1 MTLDIE
7 QPGALITYLRE
18 QGHIASNEMPR
29 ITVLQGG
36 VSNRTVRVERESG
49 EAWVIKQAL
58 EKLRVQVD
66 WFSPP
71 ERIHREAEGLR
82 RLARLLPG
90 GVPDFV
96 FEDHDTH
103 ILGMSAVPQPHE
115 NWKAML
121 LRGGLVDN
129 HVVQFATLLATMHQR
144 SIEQRATVAAAFADT
159 SFFESLRLEPYYSYT
174 ATQVPEA
181 ADFLHTLIAET
192 RASQLT
198 LVHGDYSP
206 KNILVHEGRLILL
219 DYEVI
224 HFGDP
229 AFDLGFSLT
238 HLLSKAHHLAE
249 RRADFA
255 DAARR
260 YWRVYAG
267 MLSISDTAVEATHES
282 PLQKM
287 AHQIESRA
295 VRHTLACLL
304 ARVRGRSPLEY
315 LSQPER
321 DHQAAVVLPL
331 MKNPPRT
338 IPELIDAFT
347 KGL

>member
-7 QPGALITYLRE
+7 QPDALIGYLRE
-18 QGHIASNEMPR
+18 QGHIAPHEMPR
-29 ITVLQGG
+29 ISVLQGG
-36 VSNRTVRVERESG
+36 VSNCTVLVERESG
-49 EAWVIKQAL
+49 NAWVIKQAL

-82 RLARLLPG
+82 WLSKLLPG

-96 FEDHDTH
+96 FEDHDAH

-121 LRGGLVDN
+121 LRGELVDD

-144 SIEQRATVAAAFADT
+144 ALEQRDSAASAFADT
-159 SFFESLRLEPYYSYT
+159 SFFESLRLEPYYAYT
-174 ATQVPEA
+174 ASQVPEA
-181 ADFLHTLIAET
+181 ADFLHRLMDDT
-192 RASQLT
+192 RASRLT

-206 KNILVHEGRLILL
+206 KNILVHQGRLVLL

-238 HLLSKAHHLAE
+238 HLLSKAHHLVE

-255 DAARR
+255 GATHR
-260 YWRVYAG
+260 YWRMYIDTL
-267 MLSISDTAVEATHES
+267 LSGVRATHES
-282 PLQKM
+282 PL
-287 AHQIESRA
+287 HSLSDSVETRA

-315 LSQPER
+315 LNQTER

-331 MKNPPRT
+331 MQNPPCT
-338 IPELIDAFT
+338 MPELIDAFT
-347 KGL
+347 EGL

>member
-7 QPGALITYLRE
+7 QSDALIGYLRE
-18 QGHIASNEMPR
+18 HGHIAPNETPR
-29 ITVLQGG
+29 VTVLQGG
-36 VSNRTVRVERESG
+36 VSNRTVLVERESG
-49 EAWVIKQAL
+49 KAWVIKQAL

-82 RLARLLPG
+82 WLARLLPN

-96 FEDHDTH
+96 FEDHDAH
-103 ILGMSAVPQPHE
+103 VLAMSAVPQPHE
-115 NWKAML
+115 NWKTML
-121 LRGGLVDN
+121 LRGELHED
-129 HVVQFATLLATMHQR
+129 HVVQFATLLATTHQR
-144 SIEQRATVAAAFADT
+144 SIEQREQVAVAFAEI
-159 SFFESLRLEPYYSYT
+159 SFFESLRLEPYYAYT

-181 ADFLHTLIAET
+181 ADFLHALINDT
-192 RASQLT
+192 RSNRLT

-206 KNILVHEGRLILL
+206 KNILVHQGRLVLL

-238 HLLSKAHHLAE
+238 HLLSKAHHL

-260 YWRVYAG
+260 YWQTY
-267 MLSISDTAVEATHES
+267 SDVVGAQHAEDLADDVK
-282 PLQKM
+282 P
-287 AHQIESRA
+287 RA

-315 LSQPER
+315 LSQTER
-321 DHQAAVVLPL
+321 DRQCAAVLPL
-331 MKNPPRT
+331 MRNPPHT
-338 IPELIDAFT
+338 MPALIDAFIE
-347 KGL
+347 GL